1 MIKVNIQTLVATRDP
16 VPANLTG
23 LDAYTLQNLQTE
35 LNPVPANLIDLEW
48 WPEDTFATSYDPETQ
63 RLGDEIL
70 TADNINKV
78 VDVTHVVVNLTAKE
92 ISDNLDNAKAVKIT
106 DLDSLFITKRD
117 GGTVVNGDNVGTDHE
132 SISSITSS
140 ASLMGRVPVET
151 IRYKLDGVWTTLNKA
166 AIEAL
171 QDSIWSHIKSVS
183 QVASDHDAAINAL
196 VTVRAILDYD
206 ITAGW

>member
-1 MIKVNIQTLVATRDP
+1 MIKVNTQTLNATRDP
-16 VPANLTG
+16 VPANLKG
-23 LDAYTLQNLQTE
+23 LDDYTLQNLQAE

-48 WPEDTFATSYDPETQ
+48 WPEKQLGTFYDAETQ

-70 TADNINKV
+70 TADAGFKT
-78 VDVTHVVVNLTAKE
+78 VDVTHVVVNLSAGE
-92 ISDNLDNAKAVKIT
+92 ITTNLNNAKAQKIAE
-106 DLDSLFITKRD
+106 LDSLFIAKRD

-132 SISSITSS
+132 SVSSITSS

-151 IRYKLDGVWTTLNKA
+151 IRYKLDGVWTTLNKL
-166 AIEAL
+166 AIESI
-171 QDSIWSHIKSVS
+171 QDGIWAHIKAVS

-196 VTVRAILDYD
+196 VTVQAISDYD